1 MRKLSWACDQAQLH
15 HGLCV
20 VAITEGGASK
30 RNVIEE
36 GFTRYPELKLGTD
49 TLYTGSYHLV
59 LAKSDSTVGVSTRAG
74 DCTVRWS
81 FSYPQWKLIS
91 FAVLKCECPGSK
103 LANHQL

>member
-1 MRKLSWACDQAQLH
+1 
-15 HGLCV
+15 V